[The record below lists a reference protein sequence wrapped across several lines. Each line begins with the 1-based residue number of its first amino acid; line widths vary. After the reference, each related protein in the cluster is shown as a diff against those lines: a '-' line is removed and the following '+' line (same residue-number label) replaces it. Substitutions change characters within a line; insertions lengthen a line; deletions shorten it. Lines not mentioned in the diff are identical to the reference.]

1 MTPLVFSL
9 NPAVDVEWRVDEIL
23 AGEKNELRSET
34 RWAGGKGVNVARW
47 LSWLGK
53 SPRLFVT
60 LGGATGRELA
70 AGLRKEGIRT
80 VAFRLREPTRVNV
93 VVTPDRGGQLRFNPS
108 WPRLDA
114 TESRRLGQ
122 EICRL
127 VLSARTVVISGTLAF
142 GAPASLYAR
151 LVRAAHRGGC
161 RVFLDCDREPFAL
174 AVRERPFLVKPNQ
187 FELAQWAGT
196 SLPNDASVVEAAGR
210 LSKATGGW
218 VLVSRGEDGAL
229 LVHQGLGVLF
239 HATAPATVPR
249 NTVGAGDALLA
260 GVVAAVEAG
269 NDPADWLRDGV
280 ATGTAATTVAP
291 GRLPSRRRWNEIRR
305 SVAVHPGS
313 TPLSVTDPRR
323 NP

>member
-9 NPAVDVEWRVDEIL
+9 NPAVDVEWRVEEIL
-23 AGEKNELRSET
+23 AGEKNELRSES
-34 RWAGGKGVNVARW
+34 RWPGGKGVNVARW
-47 LSWLGK
+47 LSWLRK
-53 SPRLFVT
+53 PPRLFVT

-93 VVTPDRGGQLRFNPS
+93 VVTPDRGEQLRFNPS
-108 WPRLDA
+108 WPHLDA
-114 TESRRLGQ
+114 AESRRLGQ

-142 GAPASLYAR
+142 GAPAALYAR
-151 LVRAAHRGGC
+151 LVRAARRGGC

-196 SLPNDASVVEAAGR
+196 PLPDEASEVEAAGR

-218 VLVSRGEDGAL
+218 VLVSRGEKGAL
-229 LVHQGLGVLF
+229 LVHQELGVV
-239 HATAPATVPR
+239 HRATVPASVPR

-269 NDPADWLRDGV
+269 KDPEDWLRDGV

-291 GRLPSRRRWNEIRR
+291 GQLPSRKCWNEILR
-305 SVAVHPGS
+305 SVAVHPGTTS
-313 TPLSVTDPRR
+313 LSATDPRR
-323 NP
+323 DP